1 MDPHGFDELIG
12 AAQLGEE
19 WAWTRIYEA
28 VAPRLTG
35 YFRTR
40 GIVNPEDLV
49 GETFLQIARNLP
61 EFDGDSSS
69 FQSWVF
75 VIAHHRLSNE
85 RRRFARKPATPR
97 PDPIDDGRLSAS
109 AEHEALAEI
118 GTTDALAMLHVLTV
132 EQRNVVALRFVT
144 DLSVEETA
152 AVIGISTGAVKQ
164 LTRRALER
172 LRKEISQKAVTQTH
186 APGVITPR

>member
-35 YFRTR
+35 YFRVR
-40 GIVNPEDLV
+40 GVTNPEDLV

-85 RRRFARKPATPR
+85 RRRFSRKPVTLKPE
-97 PDPIDDGRLSAS
+97 PIDVGRRSES
-109 AEHEALAEI
+109 AENEALAEI
-118 GTTDALAMLHVLTV
+118 GTADALDMLHVLTV

-152 AVIGISTGAVKQ
+152 AVIGVSTGAVKQ

-172 LRKEISQKAVTQTH
+172 LRKEISQRAVTQTH